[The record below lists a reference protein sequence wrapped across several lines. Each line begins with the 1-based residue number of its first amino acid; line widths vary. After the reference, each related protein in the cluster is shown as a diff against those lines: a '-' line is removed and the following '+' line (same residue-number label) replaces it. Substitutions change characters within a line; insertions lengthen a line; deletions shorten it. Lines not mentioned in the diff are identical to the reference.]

1 MFGKNCRNITQTQL
15 ARFLSTAKPRT
26 PIPTQTAANMSSLFS
41 YTSGRWLW
49 NQQEQLEARYR
60 CFNIP
65 GLEQAACRA
74 IGAKQCTS
82 LEKIGEG
89 NYNKAYRLVMDDG
102 RSVIAKIPHPNAG
115 PPTLTTASE
124 VATMEF
130 AGAIL
135 NIPVPKVLAWSAT
148 DQNPVNAEYIIM
160 EEAKG
165 SQLHDVWQN
174 LQLRSK
180 VDVIH
185 EIVDIERKLLSV
197 TFNRIGALYFNGCG
211 ISGCKPLVA
220 TVDSEQ
226 VNDRIQPRFCIGPI
240 VRREFWEKERS
251 TMHQYHGP
259 WQSSVEYLES
269 IANREISWI
278 ETYADPQQTVD
289 NPWRYT
295 SAEQHSPEA
304 HVSCLRKFLSAIPQ
318 IVPRDSEL
326 ISPRLWHPDFHA
338 GNIYVDDQG
347 RITSIIDWQGA
358 WATPVF
364 LGANPPL
371 LLDYGVDMLMK
382 LPDNFKSLDEAT
394 KNRFREWEY
403 FASNEPC
410 PYHFSAEEVRK
421 HREEAESFNENQQ
434 FWEDLRGTLTDEG
447 YTLNETYGAA
457 VEVLKSLRDTGLAR
471 FKGEERNEFDKQTQ
485 WVLDLD
491 KEE

>member
-1 MFGKNCRNITQTQL
+1 MG
-15 ARFLSTAKPRT
+15 ARR
-26 PIPTQTAANMSSLFS
+26 
-41 YTSGRWLW
+41 
-49 NQQEQLEARYR
+49 
-60 CFNIP
+60 
-65 GLEQAACRA
+65 
-74 IGAKQCTS
+74 CTS

-89 NYNKAYRLVMDDG
+89 NFNKAYRLVMDDG

-130 AGAIL
+130 ASTIL

-148 DQNPVNAEYIIM
+148 DKNPVNAEYIIM

-220 TVDSEQ
+220 TVDSQQ
-226 VNDRIQPRFCIGPI
+226 VNERVQSRFCIGPI

-251 TMHQYHGP
+251 KMHQYHGP

-394 KNRFREWEY
+394 KNRFRYQVSQSILIHSYETLTAEKNPLMY
-403 FASNEPC
+403 KMMRHPHGQTLKQLEAFAGSTWDNSLYPFQECLIRTEQWADPIL
-410 PYHFSAEEVRK
+410 PLDKQHAYAEEVRK
-421 HREEAESFNENQQ
+421 HREEAESFNKNQQ

-491 KEE
+491 KGE